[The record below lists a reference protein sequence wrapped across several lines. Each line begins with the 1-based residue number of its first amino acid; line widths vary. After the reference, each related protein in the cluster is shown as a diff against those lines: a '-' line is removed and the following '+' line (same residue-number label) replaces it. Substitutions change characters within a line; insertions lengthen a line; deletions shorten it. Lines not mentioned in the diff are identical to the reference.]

1 MKDMSVSVTNT
12 QKQIEH
18 IKKQVQNLDSKNRQ
32 LADELKPLSKMA
44 KESQKLRRVMLDED
58 DDDEPK
64 AMSRNTQMVN
74 SSVLV
79 DAGTRM
85 DL

>member
-18 IKKQVQNLDSKNRQ
+18 IKKQVQNLDSKNKQ
-32 LADELKPLSKMA
+32 LADELRPLSKMA
-44 KESQKLRRVMLDED
+44 KESQKLRRVTLNDD

-85 DL
+85 EL